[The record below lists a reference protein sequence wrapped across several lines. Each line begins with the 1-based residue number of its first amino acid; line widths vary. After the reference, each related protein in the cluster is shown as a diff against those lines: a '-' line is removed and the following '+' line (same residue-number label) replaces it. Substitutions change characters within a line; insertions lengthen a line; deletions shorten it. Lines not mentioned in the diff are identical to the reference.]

1 MVESPSVSI
10 SFSQDLTAVQLPKDI
25 AIGEVRMVRLKLSVP
40 RSWKQYKMTNDP
52 DAKTC
57 CSWWSSEDSGDG
69 DVLKWKWVQL
79 TCLLMRNPIVE
90 LYVCISCRVICLI
103 LYFKQKYIYIYVWVC
118 VICVC
123 VHICSTLCS
132 WLSSLV
138 GRTPVFLWASHSV
151 SSCFLFS
158 GLGVSLMR
166 LFKSV
171 TWRHGGSCRAAEAH
185 VEAPLNVHILY
196 I

>member
-103 LYFKQKYIYIYVWVC
+103 LYFKQKYIYIYMC
-118 VICVC
+118 VY
-123 VHICSTLCS
+123 
-132 WLSSLV
+132 
-138 GRTPVFLWASHSV
+138 VFN
-151 SSCFLFS
+151 
-158 GLGVSLMR
+158 
-166 LFKSV
+166 
-171 TWRHGGSCRAAEAH
+171 HGGWFAPTMKSTKGQLAADGD
-185 VEAPLNVHILY
+185 PLGTVSGGQLHCTLTQWE
-196 I
+196 